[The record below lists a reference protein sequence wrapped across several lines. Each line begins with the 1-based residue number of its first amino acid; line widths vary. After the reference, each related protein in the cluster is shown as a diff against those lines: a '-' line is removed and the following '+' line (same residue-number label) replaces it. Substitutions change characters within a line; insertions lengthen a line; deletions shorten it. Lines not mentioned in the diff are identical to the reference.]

1 MDDEIKGKGDFAGK
15 IAQLLNLHENE
26 KKNALILVDKI
37 ANLEKQIEIL
47 ETDKEMLEKI
57 NCQLKLATAF
67 KSKGDTSD
75 AKSFIDEL
83 VREIDEIRETILN
96 R

>member
-1 MDDEIKGKGDFAGK
+1 MDDEIKKTVALAGK
-15 IAQLLNLHENE
+15 IAQLVSLHENE
-26 KKNALILVDKI
+26 KRNALILMDKI
-37 ANLEKQIEIL
+37 TSLEKQIESL

-67 KSKGDTSD
+67 NSKGDTSD

-83 VREIDEIRETILN
+83 VREIDEIRETLLN